1 MNEFIKW
8 SELETNKATGKEKIK
23 CPRCSDSRTDKR
35 DKSLL
40 VNHNEGYGKCF
51 YCEALTFKQSEY
63 TKNERKYT
71 EVSQEWQNY
80 TNLSDRLVKWSSEV
94 RKIRQETL
102 MHFGVT
108 EEIKYQPAK
117 QKDINN
123 IVFNYFEGEK
133 LVNKKYRSP
142 SKDFT
147 QTTGGK
153 PILYN
158 INAVIG
164 EDAVYIVEGEF
175 DVFAMYERGIKNVVS
190 LPNGANDNDDYWINS
205 KEYLKNVKKFII
217 GTDNDEKGIITR
229 EKIAQRLGRYRCEF
243 ITWKGKDANDD
254 LISGDLQYSVDGSKP
269 FPVGGTF
276 NSEDL
281 EDEVKAFYRKGLP
294 STIFPKHECF
304 GDFKKIHSL
313 MRGQVETVTG
323 IPSHGKSNFSEW
335 LVLNLINDWD
345 LKASFFSPEHSPI
358 ALHETTFIEKAVGK
372 PFWGNENRIT
382 ENDIERY
389 TQWAKEKIYFTS
401 SEGKFP
407 TWDWLIEK
415 FKEQMYTYGID
426 IFIIDAFNKLAFN
439 KGESGKEAIDKVLT
453 KLTLFAQMNNV
464 IIMLVAHPTKM
475 RKTDKGT
482 YETPTLYDVS
492 GSADFRNQTHGGL
505 VVHRYFEENFT
516 MITSLKVKFKFQGE
530 IGGQVPYS
538 YDIPSGRYY
547 LAGTIPPVFD
557 MTKADEPNVPEE
569 LVFDSTISAI
579 SANIDFENGDN
590 EVPY

>member
-1 MNEFIKW
+1 MNEFINW
-8 SELETNKATGKEKIK
+8 SELETNKSTGKEKIK

-51 YCEALTFKQSEY
+51 YCEVLTFKQSEY

-80 TNLSDRLVKWSSEV
+80 TNLSDKLVKWSSEV

-102 MHFGVT
+102 IHFGVT

-164 EDAVYIVEGEF
+164 EDEVYIVEGEF
-175 DVFAMYERGIKNVVS
+175 DVFAMYERGIKPVVS

-217 GTDNDEKGIITR
+217 GTDNDEKGILIR

-254 LISGDLQYSVDGSKP
+254 LISGDLQDSVDGSKP

-281 EDEVKAFYRKGLP
+281 EDEVKAFYRQGLP

-304 GDFKKIHSL
+304 GDFKKIHAL

-345 LKASFFSPEHSPI
+345 LKASFFSPELSPI

-464 IIMLVAHPTKM
+464 IIILVAHPTKM

-538 YDIPSGRYY
+538 YDVPSGRYY

>member
-1 MNEFIKW
+1 MNNFINW
-8 SELETNKATGKEKIK
+8 SELETKKVNGKEKVR
-23 CPRCSDSRTDKR
+23 CPSCDDIRSDKR

-40 VNHNEGYGKCF
+40 INHNEGYGKCF
-51 YCEALTFKQSEY
+51 YCEALTFKESEY
-63 TKNERKYT
+63 TKNEHKYT

-80 TNLSDRLVKWSSEV
+80 TSLSDKLVSWV
-94 RKIRQETL
+94 REDRGIRQETL
-102 MHFGVT
+102 IHFGIT
-108 EEIKYQPAK
+108 EEVKYQPAK
-117 QKDINN
+117 QKELNN
-123 IVFNYFEGEK
+123 IVFNYFEGK
-133 LVNKKYRSP
+133 KVVNKKYRSP
-142 SKDFT
+142 GKDFT
-147 QTTGGK
+147 QVTGGK

-158 INAVIG
+158 LNAIIG
-164 EDAVYIVEGEF
+164 EEEAFIVEGEF
-175 DVFAMYERGIKNVVS
+175 DVLSMYEKDIKNVVS

-205 KEYLKNVKKFII
+205 QEYLKNIKRFII
-217 GTDNDEKGIITR
+217 ATDNDEKGIIIR

-243 ITWKGKDANDD
+243 ISWKGKDANDD
-254 LISGDLQYSVDGSKP
+254 LLSGDLQDSVDGRKP

-281 EDEVKAFYRKGLP
+281 LDEVKAFYRQGLP
-294 STIFPKHECF
+294 STIYPKHECF
-304 GDFKKIHSL
+304 GDFKKIHSM

-335 LVLNLINDWD
+335 LVLNLINDWE

-372 PFWGNENRIT
+372 PFWGKENRLS
-382 ENDIERY
+382 ENDIDRY
-389 TQWAKEKIYFTS
+389 TEWAKQKIYFTS

-426 IFIIDAFNKLAFN
+426 LFVIDAFNKLAFN

-464 IIMLVAHPTKM
+464 IIILVAHPTKM

-505 VVHRYFEENFT
+505 VIHRYFEENFT

-547 LAGTIPPVFD
+547 LAGTLPPKFD
-557 MTKADEPNVPEE
+557 MTRGDEVEIPEE
-569 LVFDSTISAI
+569 IEFESLSPSSDFDKV
-579 SANIDFENGDN
+579 DDDLPF
-590 EVPY
+590 

>member
-164 EDAVYIVEGEF
+164 EDEVYIVEGEF

-464 IIMLVAHPTKM
+464 IIILVAHPTKM

-538 YDIPSGRYY
+538 YDVPSGRYY

-557 MTKADEPNVPEE
+557 MTKADEPNVLEE